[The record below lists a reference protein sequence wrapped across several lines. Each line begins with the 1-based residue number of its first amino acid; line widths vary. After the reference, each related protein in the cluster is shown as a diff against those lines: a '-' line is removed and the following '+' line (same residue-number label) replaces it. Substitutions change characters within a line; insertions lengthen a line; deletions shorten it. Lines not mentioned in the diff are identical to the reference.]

1 MNISEVFRG
10 YVAPF
15 DIKNPKI
22 VGKIDHT
29 YHVAETAK
37 DIAVHVGADPELSWY
52 VGFLHDIGRF
62 AQLDKFDSY
71 SDANIDHAEYGYD
84 FLKNGGLRQ
93 FGVSPV
99 YDDIILKAVRYH
111 NKLLLPDGLSAEE
124 RLYCKLVRDADK
136 IDIIRQSETLDFETY
151 YMLTEEEVR
160 NSTIS
165 DAVFSCFMEHR
176 LIPFQYISTPA
187 DKFLLTRGMCFDIN
201 FGYSFK
207 LLRKQGVF
215 ERSLYFYFRD
225 EETRR
230 RFRMI
235 RDELLNYVYV
245 IQGVLHE

>member
-10 YVAPF
+10 YVASF

-22 VGKIDHT
+22 AGKIDHT

-37 DIAVHVGADPELSWY
+37 GIAVHVGADPELSWY

-62 AQLDKFDSY
+62 AQLDKFNSY

-93 FGVSPV
+93 FGVPPV

-111 NKLLLPDGLSAEE
+111 NKLSLPDGFSAEE

-136 IDIIRQSETLDFETY
+136 IDIIRQGETLDFETY

-165 DAVFSCFMEHR
+165 DAVFSCFMER
-176 LIPFQYISTPA
+176 C
-187 DKFLLTRGMCFDIN
+187 KNLLT
-201 FGYSFK
+201 SFN
-207 LLRKQGVF
+207 L
-215 ERSLYFYFRD
+215 EYA
-225 EETRR
+225 
-230 RFRMI
+230 
-235 RDELLNYVYV
+235 
-245 IQGVLHE
+245 